1 MKSKT
6 ASLLILMLTLVGFVL
21 LPVLLVF
28 FVDPFQIY
36 HRSFFKQAGYSG
48 DQGYQHV
55 GWINTVLADPKEAYT
70 SIVVGSSVMANYDQS
85 LFNSVLPRWGKVMN
99 LSVNGGIPK
108 MQAAIATHALD
119 KAPDIKNILWDVH
132 CFYVFDNL
140 DSNMDFPYYL
150 YNGSL
155 FDDGEYFFNATNFYS
170 SISFLVGKFGS
181 FSYGIQDNGPWYDS
195 NLAAGRFDVFKS
207 LEARKKMLADILSA
221 PVISMPSQDVVA
233 GFQYPSVEKYMLNVI
248 MPLCNTSKQID
259 ITFSPATRYYYATQG
274 DINFVQKQIHLRR
287 YLMEKTL
294 SCSNMRVFAF
304 DNVGWIVTDLTN
316 YMDNFHYKKKV
327 NEYVLQS
334 IAKNEHHLTPDTIDA
349 YEKNFVAAINAYR
362 QQYIE
367 ELKTM
372 EQAEVSR

>member
-1 MKSKT
+1 
-6 ASLLILMLTLVGFVL
+6 
-21 LPVLLVF
+21 
-28 FVDPFQIY
+28 
-36 HRSFFKQAGYSG
+36 
-48 DQGYQHV
+48 
-55 GWINTVLADPKEAYT
+55 
-70 SIVVGSSVMANYDQS
+70 
-85 LFNSVLPRWGKVMN
+85 
-99 LSVNGGIPK
+99 
-108 MQAAIATHALD
+108 
-119 KAPDIKNILWDVH
+119 
-132 CFYVFDNL
+132 
-140 DSNMDFPYYL
+140 
-150 YNGSL
+150 
-155 FDDGEYFFNATNFYS
+155 
-170 SISFLVGKFGS
+170 
-181 FSYGIQDNGPWYDS
+181 
-195 NLAAGRFDVFKS
+195 
-207 LEARKKMLADILSA
+207 
-221 PVISMPSQDVVA
+221 
-233 GFQYPSVEKYMLNVI
+233 